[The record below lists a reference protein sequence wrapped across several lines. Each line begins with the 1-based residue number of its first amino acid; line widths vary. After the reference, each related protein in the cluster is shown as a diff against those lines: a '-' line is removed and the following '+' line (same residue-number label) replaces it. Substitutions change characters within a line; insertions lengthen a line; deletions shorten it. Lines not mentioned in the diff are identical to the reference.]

1 MMAST
6 SQQAPAGA
14 RAQDQSWGRPDTA
27 LLALMATT
35 LILLAAQFALAGSGA
50 FTKIKSPAADAY
62 GAHMVL
68 GIVIGALTWLILTTT
83 LASRPARA
91 NRRTVWLAATMAVL
105 AIPVE
110 PLLAEAGRH
119 APAVGAL
126 HALNGLAICALAGWL
141 LAATRRRQADHRADL
156 GSNRAGP
163 GSHR

>member
-1 MMAST
+1 MAST
-6 SQQAPAGA
+6 SQQAPAGP

-27 LLALMATT
+27 LLALTATT
-35 LILLAAQFALAGSGA
+35 LILLAAQFALAGPGA
-50 FTKIKSPAADAY
+50 FTMVKSPAADAY

-68 GIVIGALTWLILTTT
+68 GVVIGALTWLILAAT
-83 LASRPARA
+83 LASRAARA
-91 NRRTVWLAATMAVL
+91 HRRTVWPAVAVAVL